1 MGVPYEG
8 LPRLA
13 TLSFVPFPHTDSVT
27 HSFIDSQRYVSHVKP
42 GDQKSKPRAVFLEVD
57 Q

>member
-42 GDQKSKPRAVFLEVD
+42 GDQKSKPRAIFLEVD